1 MDLSELELLDS
12 EQRKEFS
19 LVTLTQNKIAKRLI
33 DRGFGNSINVKLKL
47 QPKFFLRP
55 QINSVSSSEVKQ
67 LDCETVRSLPEE
79 MLLAKQHIPLS
90 RWRQMRLKP
99 FSSRSNC
106 RGLVCT
112 GYPSTSLVQPK
123 PIPTTPIRS
132 TSLRHLVSLVIPVY
146 NRDKYL
152 KATIDSILA
161 QTHTNFELVIWDD
174 GSTDDSLAIAT
185 EYAKEDS
192 RIKVFIAD
200 NTGQGAA
207 LVKAIAFTK
216 GKYLG
221 TVDSDDLLHPEA
233 LSKTFKVLEFDSSI
247 GMVYTDHLVIDEFD
261 KAQGLGKRCSIPYSK
276 ERLLVDFMTFHFRL
290 MRRDVYDAVGGID
303 ANLGTAEDYD
313 LCLRLSEVTKIEHL
327 AEPLYYYRWHLDNIS
342 HTKQLEQV
350 KCSTIAVNQALQ
362 RRGLSQE
369 LRLEV
374 KLNPSYKLQRQS
386 KVANKVFGIG
396 LSKTGTTSLNDA
408 LSLLGIPSI
417 HLPRS
422 IEQVEEFDGA
432 TDIPIALAYKELD
445 LKYPGSK
452 FVLTI
457 RESNSWLNSQ
467 QFHKERVVKILDEQ
481 ISQWIQDLDTQCYG
495 QWEYDPSVWLSTYK
509 LHLQSVLEYFQGRES
524 DLLILNICQGEG
536 WKELCTFLGCSI
548 PNSPF
553 PHQNKKVFN
562 LISKSL

>member
-12 EQRKEFS
+12 EQRQEFS

-55 QINSVSSSEVKQ
+55 QINSVSSSEVNQ
-67 LDCETVRSLPEE
+67 LDCETVP
-79 MLLAKQHIPLS
+79 PP
-90 RWRQMRLKP
+90 P
-99 FSSRSNC
+99 FSSRNNC
-106 RGLVCT
+106 RGRVCT
-112 GYPSTSLVQPK
+112 GYPSISLVQPK

-174 GSTDDSLAIAT
+174 GSTDDSLAIAN
-185 EYAKEDS
+185 EYARKDS
-192 RIKVFIAD
+192 RIKVFTAD

-207 LVKAIAFTK
+207 LVNAIASTK

-233 LSKTFKVLEFDSSI
+233 LFKTFEVLESDSSI
-247 GMVYTDHLVIDEFD
+247 GMVYTDHLVIDESG

-342 HTKQLEQV
+342 NTSQLEQV
-350 KCSTIAVNQALQ
+350 KCSTIAVNRALQ
-362 RRGLSQE
+362 RRGLSGK
-369 LRLEV
+369 LRLSV
-374 KLNPSYKLQRQS
+374 KLNPSFILQRQT
-386 KVANKVFGIG
+386 KVVNKVFGIG
-396 LSKTGTTSLNDA
+396 LSKTGTSSL
-408 LSLLGIPSI
+408 
-417 HLPRS
+417 
-422 IEQVEEFDGA
+422 
-432 TDIPIALAYKELD
+432 K
-445 LKYPGSK
+445 
-452 FVLTI
+452 
-457 RESNSWLNSQ
+457 
-467 QFHKERVVKILDEQ
+467 
-481 ISQWIQDLDTQCYG
+481 
-495 QWEYDPSVWLSTYK
+495 
-509 LHLQSVLEYFQGRES
+509 
-524 DLLILNICQGEG
+524 
-536 WKELCTFLGCSI
+536 
-548 PNSPF
+548 
-553 PHQNKKVFN
+553 
-562 LISKSL
+562 